1 MISPDKAYNNLAI
14 AITKQAIEDYKIAF
28 QRKRKKRMAD
38 IEDFF
43 KSKWGARITYNNG
56 EYILRKT
63 KEELGV
69 EQNVRN

>member
-1 MISPDKAYNNLAI
+1 MISPDKAFNNLAI
-14 AITKQAIEDYKIAF
+14 AIVQQAREDYKRAVM
-28 QRKRKKRMAD
+28 QKKEKRIAD

-43 KSKWGARITYNNG
+43 KSKWCAKLTYNNG

-69 EQNVRN
+69 G